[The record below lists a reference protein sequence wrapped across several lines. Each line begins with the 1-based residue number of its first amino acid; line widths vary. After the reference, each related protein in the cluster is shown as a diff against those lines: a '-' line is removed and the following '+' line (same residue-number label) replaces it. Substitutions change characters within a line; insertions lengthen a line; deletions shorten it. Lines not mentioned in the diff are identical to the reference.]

1 MEQLEFE
8 TNTLLS
14 SVIEDE
20 ITSFYDI
27 GYSHTSNFGELE
39 LGIHRDYHIMA
50 SKGSIDFSAT
60 VGKSANGKGY
70 MVIIRPLKINKKK

>member
-8 TNTLLS
+8 TTTLS
-14 SVIEDE
+14 SFFIEDK
-20 ITSFYDI
+20 ITYFYDI

-70 MVIIRPLKINKKK
+70 TVVIRPLKIKKSR